1 MTTRVKDPGQAAGS
15 PCPPYWGRPPKVLM
29 NMKTRFCTIAR
40 AIDYAVSR
48 GLNPEHWRIV
58 EAPEGVR
65 LVRQQE
71 DRRAETPS
79 EYPLDRQ
86 VDTHFP

>member
-1 MTTRVKDPGQAAGS
+1 MTTRVKDPGQAAGPFS
-15 PCPPYWGRPPKVLM
+15 PPVLDRSPTVLM
-29 NMKTRFCTIAR
+29 NMRTHFATIER
-40 AIDYAVSR
+40 AIDYAVAR
-48 GLNPEHWRIV
+48 GLNPERWRIV

-65 LVRQQE
+65 LVRQQGA
-71 DRRAETPS
+71 RRAETPS

>member
-1 MTTRVKDPGQAAGS
+1 
-15 PCPPYWGRPPKVLM
+15 M
-29 NMKTRFCTIAR
+29 NMRTHFGTIER
-40 AIDYAVSR
+40 AIDYAVTR
-48 GLNPEHWRIV
+48 DLNPEHWRIV
-58 EAPEGVR
+58 ETPEGVR

-79 EYPLDRQ
+79 EYPLDSQ